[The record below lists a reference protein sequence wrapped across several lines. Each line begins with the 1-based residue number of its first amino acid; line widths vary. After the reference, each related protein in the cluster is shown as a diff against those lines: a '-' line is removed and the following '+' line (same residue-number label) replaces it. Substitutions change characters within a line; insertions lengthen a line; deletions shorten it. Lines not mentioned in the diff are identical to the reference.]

1 LPYGGRKTNMLAH
14 IVKILER
21 KKIFRRGRKRNED
34 RALGM
39 LLYGY
44 GLSYT
49 KAGEIVGVSHE
60 AVEQDKRM
68 VSERKRTV

>member
-1 LPYGGRKTNMLAH
+1 
-14 IVKILER
+14 
-21 KKIFRRGRKRNED
+21 
-34 RALGM
+34 M

-68 VSERKRTV
+68 VSERKKLFNLLLQKRGRE